1 MTKLDERGLK
11 DERFDDF
18 ERLAN
23 SSQDAI
29 YHYDIPS
36 KQFLFVNRRFNDI
49 FRIPPDARIAAVS
62 SKMIESIHPEDL
74 KTALNALSDSIEAGK
89 VEGEIEYRVLYPD
102 GAIRF
107 LHDRW
112 AVLRDATGSPLAVQ
126 GFIRDITQQYRSEI
140 QFIESKQNAPI

>member
-1 MTKLDERGLK
+1 MNCSPDMTKLDERGLK

-36 KQFLFVNRRFNDI
+36 KQFLFVNRRFSDI

-62 SKMIESIHPEDL
+62 SKMI
-74 KTALNALSDSIEAGK
+74 
-89 VEGEIEYRVLYPD
+89 
-102 GAIRF
+102 
-107 LHDRW
+107 
-112 AVLRDATGSPLAVQ
+112 
-126 GFIRDITQQYRSEI
+126 
-140 QFIESKQNAPI
+140 